1 MISAQRTEDEDGWC
15 GHSFAGSPIR
25 TESNM
30 GNGFIRA
37 GGIIGGS
44 MVDRFFYLGG
54 GFKYF
59 WFSPLPGEMIQFD
72 QNFQMGWNHQL
83 VIYHNLHNFHWTPWN
98 STVEKEHPLP
108 KPAFSVLEF
117 TFPGCLYMDVSENN
131 GTPKSSILIGFSII
145 FTIHLGAHPY
155 FWEHP
160 YMLWWLWCVSFNN
173 SQPENEMRSFRL
185 SLISGD
191 LFSDQPRIGSDHTAT
206 WHLCGFEVVPS
217 RTGASGY
224 VTITD
229 PKIYLL

>member
-1 MISAQRTEDEDGWC
+1 M
-15 GHSFAGSPIR
+15 
-25 TESNM
+25 
-30 GNGFIRA
+30 
-37 GGIIGGS
+37 
-44 MVDRFFYLGG
+44 DRWWIVFYLGG

-59 WFSPLPGEMIQFD
+59 YPGKWS
-72 QNFQMGWNHQL
+72 NLTNSFQIGWNHQL
-83 VIYHNLHNFHWTPWN
+83 VIYHNLHNFHSTPWN
-98 STVEKEHPLP
+98 STAEKEHPLP

-145 FTIHLGAHPY
+145 NHQFGVPLFLETPIY
-155 FWEHP
+155 VV
-160 YMLWWLWCVSFNN
+160 MIVMCVSFNN
-173 SQPENEMRSFRL
+173 SQPENEMKSFRL
-185 SLISGD
+185 LLISGD

-224 VTITD
+224 VTITG